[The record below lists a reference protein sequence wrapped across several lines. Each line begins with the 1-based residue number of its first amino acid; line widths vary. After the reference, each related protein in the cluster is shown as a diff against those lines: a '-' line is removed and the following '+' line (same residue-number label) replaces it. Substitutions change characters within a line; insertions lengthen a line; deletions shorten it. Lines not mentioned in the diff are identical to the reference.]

1 MGRPKQVGLKFF
13 SFDVGFFVDDKVM
26 LIEEEVGIDGIYV
39 LIRLLCKIYEEG
51 YYYQF
56 TEDESRLF
64 VRKIGIQRIDKAFV
78 DKLVSVALK
87 REFFDKKLFEKF
99 GILTSHGVQKRYL
112 EATKRF
118 KEVVLNPDYLLIGLP
133 ARANVNADKSG
144 VDTQL
149 PIPFENDCT
158 KERLYEIF
166 FFRNFPD
173 ARVEVDRFLAF
184 YSARGWCD
192 GNGNGIT
199 DKYALAEFWLP
210 QAWRDSKKD
219 KVLNV
224 PVKLLNSWKK
234 VYDKIKAII
243 GEDIYTSFLRLKP
256 LRFVGETLVLCTD
269 DEDACRL
276 IEDKY
281 IEVFRKALRD
291 VYGNGIKIEY
301 SVVDKS

>member
-26 LIEEEVGIDGIYV
+26 LIEEETGIDGIYV

-64 VRKIGIQRIDKAFV
+64 VRKIGIQKIDKEFV
-78 DKLVSVALK
+78 DRLVAVAVK

-118 KEVVLNPDYLLIGLP
+118 KEVVFNADYLLIELP
-133 ARANVNADKSG
+133 ARANVNADRR

-149 PIPFENDCT
+149 PIPFENDYK

-166 FFRNFPD
+166 FFRNIPD
-173 ARVEVDRFLAF
+173 TNIEVDRFLAF
-184 YSARGWCD
+184 YEARGWCD
-192 GNGNGIT
+192 VNGNSIT
-199 DKYALAEFWLP
+199 DKFALAEFWVP

-219 KVLNV
+219 KTFNV
-224 PVKLLNSWKK
+224 SPKLLGSWKK
-234 VYDKIKAII
+234 VYDKIKAVI
-243 GEDIYTSFLRLKP
+243 GEYVYTTFLMLKP
-256 LRFVGETLVLCTD
+256 LRFSNDTLFLGADNEEV
-269 DEDACRL
+269 CRL
-276 IEDKY
+276 IEEKY
-281 IEVFRKALRD
+281 IEVFKRSLRD
-291 VYGNGIKIEY
+291 IYGNGIKIEY
-301 SVVDKS
+301 IIVDKS